1 MNLVTTT
8 GELGGYIF
16 RQKFCI
22 TSCHKYIHIIFAKIA
37 IQNSFKTIQHLNF
50 IKQQIILFF
59 TYNFGTDI
67 SHKLFGVNSTLF
79 LFNLNQAFANQ
90 IKIIG

>member
-37 IQNSFKTIQHLNF
+37 IQNNPTSEFHQAADNTFLHLQLWNGY
-50 IKQQIILFF
+50 KP
-59 TYNFGTDI
+59 
-67 SHKLFGVNSTLF
+67 
-79 LFNLNQAFANQ
+79 
-90 IKIIG
+90 